1 MRLFGGFRL
10 LIALRGVNFRLR
22 QRETSFVDAVVEVV
36 PERIESGLTDVGVCL
51 EVVVGIEAR
60 GGVESVERAPE
71 VVVLEGIESAEADGG
86 VCGEVPERI
95 EPAGF
100 RDEIHLRAEVVEV
113 GSFLVSF
120 GLDFDVFAEDVDLAE
135 VGALFE
141 NDVEFV
147 VEIRLEVAVD
157 DGEGEVAEADQR
169 LDDPVDEGFV
179 IENMVVVNE
188 VVALVFN
195 VAPVDVQLFGVVDEG
210 VENMLCCVDGSVVL
224 VVDDEVSGGGF
235 GAVVVER
242 EAAVWDGEEE
252 FAAVVEAF
260 IHGFEEADEVGDVLD
275 DMVRDEVVELVVAE
289 DFGEGASAGDE
300 IDVDESSSGIEFLEV
315 FDESLFREDVVV
327 LDVRFAFLKEGSA
340 EGSDFESG
348 FFCEIRNVF
357 HEYPPADDVA
367 FCVFFRVAHG

>member
-1 MRLFGGFRL
+1 M
-10 LIALRGVNFRLR
+10 
-22 QRETSFVDAVVEVV
+22 EVV
-36 PERIESGLTDVGVCL
+36 PERVESGLLDVGVRL
-51 EVVVGIEAR
+51 EVVVRIEAR
-60 GGVESVERAPE
+60 RGVEAVERAPE
-71 VVVLEGIESAEADGG
+71 VVVLEWIESAEADGC

-113 GSFLVSF
+113 GCFLVSF

-135 VGALFE
+135 VGAFFK

-147 VEIRLEVAVD
+147 VEVRFEVAVD

-169 LDDPVDEGFV
+169 LDDPVDKGFV

-195 VAPVDVQLFGVVDEG
+195 VAPVDVQLFRVVDEG
-210 VENMLCCVDGSVVL
+210 VENVFSGVDGSVIL

-235 GAVVVER
+235 GTVVVEC
-242 EAAVWDGEEE
+242 EAAVGDCEEE
-252 FAAVVEAF
+252 FTAVVEAF
-260 IHGFEEADEVGDVLD
+260 VHGFEEADEVGNVFD

-289 DFGEGASAGDE
+289 DFGERARAGDE
-300 IDVDESSSGIEFLEV
+300 IDVDEGSSGVEFLEV

-327 LDVRFAFLKEGSA
+327 LDVRLAFLKERSA

-348 FFCEIRNVF
+348 FLGEVRNVF

>member
-1 MRLFGGFRL
+1 M
-10 LIALRGVNFRLR
+10 
-22 QRETSFVDAVVEVV
+22 
-36 PERIESGLTDVGVCL
+36 PERVESGLLDVGVRL
-51 EVVVGIEAR
+51 EVVVRIEAR
-60 GGVESVERAPE
+60 RGVEAVERAPE
-71 VVVLEGIESAEADGG
+71 VVVLEWIESAETDGG

-113 GSFLVSF
+113 GCFLVPF

-135 VGALFE
+135 VGAFFE

-147 VEIRLEVAVD
+147 VEVRFEVAVD

-169 LDDPVDEGFV
+169 LDDPVDKGFV

-195 VAPVDVQLFGVVDEG
+195 VAPVDVQLFRVVDEG
-210 VENMLCCVDGSVVL
+210 VENVFSGVDGSVVL

-235 GAVVVER
+235 GTVVVER
-242 EAAVWDGEEE
+242 EAAVGDGEEE
-252 FAAVVEAF
+252 FTAVVEAF
-260 IHGFEEADEVGDVLD
+260 VHGFEEADEVGNVFD

-289 DFGEGASAGDE
+289 DFGERARAGDE
-300 IDVDESSSGIEFLEV
+300 IDVDEGSSGVEFLEV
-315 FDESLFREDVVV
+315 FDESFFREDVVV
-327 LDVRFAFLKEGSA
+327 LDVRLAFLKERSA

-348 FFCEIRNVF
+348 FFGEVRNVF

-367 FCVFFRVAHG
+367 FCVFFRVAHD

>member
-1 MRLFGGFRL
+1 MLFGGFRHPVALCGVLFL
-10 LIALRGVNFRLR
+10 L
-22 QRETSFVDAVVEVV
+22 REREASLVDAVVEVM
-36 PERIESGLTDVGVCL
+36 PERIESSLTDVGIGVK
-51 EVVVGIEAR
+51 VVVRIEAR
-60 GGVESVERAPE
+60 RGVESVERAPE
-71 VVVLEGIESAEADGG
+71 VVMLEGIESADPDGR

-113 GSFLVSF
+113 GCFLVPF

-135 VGALFE
+135 VGAFFE

-147 VEIRLEVAVD
+147 VEVRFEVAVD

-169 LDDPVDEGFV
+169 LDDPVDKGFV

-195 VAPVDVQLFGVVDEG
+195 VAPVDVQLFRVIDEG
-210 VENMLCCVDGSVVL
+210 VENVFSGVDGSVVL

-235 GAVVVER
+235 GTVVVER
-242 EAAVWDGEEE
+242 EAAVGDGEEE
-252 FAAVVEAF
+252 FTAVVEAF
-260 IHGFEEADEVGDVLD
+260 VHGFEEADEVGNVFD

-289 DFGEGASAGDE
+289 DFGERARAGDE
-300 IDVDESSSGIEFLEV
+300 IDVDEGSSGVEFLEV

-327 LDVRFAFLKEGSA
+327 LDVRLAFLKERSA

-348 FFCEIRNVF
+348 FFGEVRNVF

-367 FCVFFRVAHG
+367 FCVFFRVAHD